1 LQTSETTYQELE
13 SLFKSYFK
21 HDVTS
26 REPLS
31 SHGSDRIIIRLRSS
45 DGRSTVGI
53 INNHIEENN
62 AFIGFTG
69 HFRNHKLNVPEIY
82 GVSEDR
88 RSYIMEDLGNA
99 TLLKRI
105 SDKFEKEEINL
116 YEQALSELLKFQIT
130 AGKTVDFNLC
140 YQFDEFGGEN
150 IDYDLK
156 YFTDRFLKVFYKE
169 ELDLE
174 KLSRDLELI
183 KNTILELPREY
194 FLYRDFQSRNIM
206 IKNEK
211 LYFIDYQSGRRGA
224 LQYDVASLLYD
235 AKADLPQEIRG
246 QLIDYYVK
254 EAAKYVR
261 INKKDFEHYLRFF
274 ALVRILQAMGAY
286 GYLGIVKGK
295 KQFLDSI
302 PYALNNINFI
312 LGTQIQS
319 GKLEYLRNIFTQ
331 VDLLRP

>member
-1 LQTSETTYQELE
+1 METAEKIYPDIEF
-13 SLFKSYFK
+13 LFKSSFK
-21 HDVTS
+21 HDVIS

-45 DGRSTVGI
+45 DGRSSVGI

-69 HFRNHKLNVPEIY
+69 HFRDHKLNVPRIY

-88 RSYIMEDLGNA
+88 RCYIMEDLGDT
-99 TLLKRI
+99 TLFKRI
-105 SDKFEKEEINL
+105 SVNFGNEEIDL
-116 YEQALSELLKFQIT
+116 YKRALSELIKFQIT
-130 AGKTVDFNLC
+130 AGKSIDFKLC
-140 YQFDEFGGEN
+140 YQFDEFGEEN

-169 ELDLE
+169 ELDFE

-183 KNTILELPREY
+183 KNTILELPGEY

-206 IKNEK
+206 IKNGE

-224 LQYDVASLLYD
+224 LQYDAASLLYD
-235 AKADLPQEIRG
+235 AKADLPQEIRE

-254 EAAKYVR
+254 EAGKYVKLH
-261 INKKDFEHYLRFF
+261 KKDFIHYFRYF

-295 KQFLDSI
+295 GQFLDSI

-312 LGTQIQS
+312 LKNQLQAGS
-319 GKLEYLRNIFTQ
+319 LDYLRNIFNKLANETA
-331 VDLLRP
+331 